1 MAAMTELD
9 VGQLHKWRLDDGA
22 ITDSPTHAKPFTEAD
37 RVSQLA
43 QLTLCPNTAC
53 SVTES

>member
-1 MAAMTELD
+1 MTELD

-43 QLTLCPNTAC
+43 QLTLRPNTAC
-53 SVTES
+53 SVMLP